1 MMYSTSFLN
10 RDPLKNTPS
19 QGEYTD
25 FMDSYI
31 LHVSASCFSDPLHHP
46 RLATIP
52 RAEAIAEGV
61 ALPPASQR
69 NWQILHLSLT
79 CHWSTAMAPLLFH
92 PSPPLPYLE
101 HGGTVI
107 RWVKGSKLHCM
118 GQNMSKWLSAAHFR
132 KCGAVWLL
140 QAR

>member
-1 MMYSTSFLN
+1 MYSTSFLN
-10 RDPLKNTPS
+10 RDPLKNTPSQPS

-31 LHVSASCFSDPLHHP
+31 LHVSASCHP

-79 CHWSTAMAPLLFH
+79 CHYGHGAFVV
-92 PSPPLPYLE
+92 PPIATFAVP
-101 HGGTVI
+101 GTWWNCHQVN
-107 RWVKGSKLHCM
+107 RQL
-118 GQNMSKWLSAAHFR
+118 
-132 KCGAVWLL
+132 CGTKYGNIN
-140 QAR
+140 RS